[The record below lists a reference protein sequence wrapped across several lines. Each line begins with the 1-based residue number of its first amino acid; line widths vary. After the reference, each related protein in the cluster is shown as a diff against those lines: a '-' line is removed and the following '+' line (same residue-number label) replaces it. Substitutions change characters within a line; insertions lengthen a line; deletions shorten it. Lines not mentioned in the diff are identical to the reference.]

1 METKTISLIIPVHNE
16 VDVIEKVV
24 KNYYKEVISKIPG
37 SEFIVAEDGSTDGTK
52 EVLKRLAKELPITVV
67 SSNERKGYSKAV
79 WDALK
84 LPKNEIIFF
93 SDSDDQ
99 HSPRDF
105 WKLMP
110 FIDDFDIVTGYKYPR
125 SDKAFRLF
133 ISQVMNMLN
142 FFIFGF
148 FLRDINS
155 GFKLFRRKAL
165 NALLE
170 NYEGLDFIST
180 ELLIKAFLM
189 NIKVTEVAVL
199 HFERKFGESR
209 GLPTSK
215 LPEKIL
221 KLLVGLM
228 KIKLRFLLWHKL
240 S

>member
-1 METKTISLIIPVHNE
+1 MEAKKISLVIPIHNE
-16 VDVIEKVV
+16 VEIIEKVV
-24 KNYYKEVISKIPG
+24 RGFHREVISKIPG
-37 SEFIVAEDGSTDGTK
+37 SEFIIAEDGSTDGTK
-52 EVLKRLAKELPITVV
+52 EVLNRLVKELPITVV

-79 WDALK
+79 RDALK

-99 HSPRDF
+99 HSPCDF

-110 FIDDFDIVTGYKYPR
+110 FIDDFDIVSGYKCPR
-125 SDKAFRLF
+125 SDAAFRLF
-133 ISQVMNMLN
+133 ISKVMNMLI
-142 FFIFGF
+142 FFIFGC

-155 GFKLFRRKAL
+155 GFKMFKKKSL

-189 NIKVTEVAVL
+189 KFNVAEVPVL

-215 LPEKIL
+215 LPIKIS
-221 KLLVGLM
+221 KLLAGLI
-228 KIKLRFLLWHKL
+228 KIKLRFLFWHKL